1 MRVCKAEKQSYPHF
15 VMRNSMKKQ
24 KYIYLLALLPFL
36 AVAILYE
43 IVPLFSVISNS
54 FIPDGG
60 TGFSLENYEKIF
72 TKLLY
77 QKAISNSLKIS
88 LISSIIGIII
98 AFLGAKAIHNH
109 IGKLSTA
116 FTTVLNMVSN
126 FAGVPLAFSYM
137 ILLGN
142 AGFMVHVGQKLGIEG
157 LANYNLYTSGGMS
170 MIYVYFQIP
179 LATLLLVPAFEG
191 IRREW
196 KEAVALLG
204 GNMTCFWTK
213 VGIPVLMPGIMGTF
227 SVLFANALA
236 AYATVYALMMNNIS
250 LLPIQIA
257 GSFVGEVKLKP
268 GLGGALSVVMMALMV
283 IMIFVTNGISRQFQ
297 KGVKKA

>member
-1 MRVCKAEKQSYPHF
+1 
-15 VMRNSMKKQ
+15 MKKQ
-24 KYIYLLALLPFL
+24 KNIYLLALLPFL
-36 AVAILYE
+36 VVAVLYE
-43 IVPLFSVISNS
+43 IVPLISVIGNS

-60 TGFSLENYEKIF
+60 SGFSFENYEKVF

-77 QKAISNSLKIS
+77 QKAIVNSLKIS
-88 LISSIIGIII
+88 LTSSIIGIII
-98 AFLGAKAIHNH
+98 AFIGAKAIHNH
-109 IGKLSTA
+109 TEKLSTA

-204 GNMTCFWTK
+204 GNMTCFWTR
-213 VGIPVLMPGIMGTF
+213 VGIPVLMPGILGTF

-283 IMIFVTNGISRQFQ
+283 LMIFITNGISRQFQ

>member
-1 MRVCKAEKQSYPHF
+1 
-15 VMRNSMKKQ
+15 MKKQ

>member
-1 MRVCKAEKQSYPHF
+1 
-15 VMRNSMKKQ
+15 MKKQ
-24 KYIYLLALLPFL
+24 KNIYLLALLPFL
-36 AVAILYE
+36 VVAVLYE
-43 IVPLFSVISNS
+43 IVPLISVIGNS

-60 TGFSLENYEKIF
+60 SGFSFENYEKVF

-77 QKAISNSLKIS
+77 QKAIINSLKIS
-88 LISSIIGIII
+88 LTSSVIGIII
-98 AFLGAKAIHNH
+98 AFIGAKAIHNH
-109 IGKLSTA
+109 AGKLSAA

-204 GNMTCFWTK
+204 GNMTCFWTR
-213 VGIPVLMPGIMGTF
+213 VGIPVLMPGILGTF

-283 IMIFVTNGISRQFQ
+283 LMIFITNGISRQFQ